1 MARRRGAGSTAEQLF
16 SEGDVRQSRGEVGVG
31 TASGERG
38 ISGHHLGQS
47 EKQLKALLK
56 KRLEDLKELSLKMRS
71 VSVLM
76 DGRGMVGE
84 TEIRRISTSL
94 QRLEREL
101 RRLQRSNESVEEKH
115 DRFDELSKRKL

>member
-16 SEGDVRQSRGEVGVG
+16 REGDVRQSRGEVGVG
-31 TASGERG
+31 ATSGERG
-38 ISGHHLGQS
+38 ISGNHLGPS

-56 KRLEDLKELSLKMRS
+56 KRLDDLRELSLKMRS

-101 RRLQRSNESVEEKH
+101 RRLQRSNETTLEET
-115 DRFDELSKRKL
+115 

>member
-16 SEGDVRQSRGEVGVG
+16 GEGDVRQSRREVGVG
-31 TASGERG
+31 AASGSRG
-38 ISGHHLGQS
+38 LSSNDLGPS
-47 EKQLKALLK
+47 ESQLKALLR
-56 KRLEDLKELSLKMRS
+56 KRLEDLRELSLKMRS

-76 DGRGMVGE
+76 EGRNMVGE

-101 RRLQRSNESVEEKH
+101 RRLQRSNESTE
-115 DRFDELSKRKL
+115 DT